1 MTTRAWRIGFTLA
14 AGLTLAAAVQLAV
27 LPAAGAW
34 LLLNGVRRVAVPPM
48 PDACEA
54 ARFTGAGVVLAGWRC
69 NTAEPRRGTVIYLHG
84 VSDNRHGVRGLVE
97 RFRAR
102 GFDVVAYD
110 SRAHGESTGDACTYG
125 FYEKQDLRR
134 VIDAVASGPVVLIGH
149 SLGAAVALQEA
160 AGDPRVA
167 TVVAAET
174 FSDLRTAATERAPFF
189 FTDGTIR
196 RGLALAEWRGRFRV
210 DDVSPARAAAHLAIP
225 VLLIH
230 GALDSE
236 TTPEH
241 SRRVEAALAGPKH
254 LVLVPG
260 AHHSQSLGGEVW
272 PEIEQWIDRYVDGVA
287 E

>member
-14 AGLTLAAAVQLAV
+14 AGLTLAAAVQLVV

-110 SRAHGESTGDACTYG
+110 GRAHGESTGDACTC
-125 FYEKQDLRR
+125 
-134 VIDAVASGPVVLIGH
+134 AMST
-149 SLGAAVALQEA
+149 
-160 AGDPRVA
+160 PR
-167 TVVAAET
+167 T
-174 FSDLRTAATERAPFF
+174 S
-189 FTDGTIR
+189 
-196 RGLALAEWRGRFRV
+196 
-210 DDVSPARAAAHLAIP
+210 
-225 VLLIH
+225 
-230 GALDSE
+230 
-236 TTPEH
+236 
-241 SRRVEAALAGPKH
+241 
-254 LVLVPG
+254 
-260 AHHSQSLGGEVW
+260 
-272 PEIEQWIDRYVDGVA
+272 
-287 E
+287 